1 MTEKFLASSPEER
14 RATSG
19 IVQRW
24 TQMVSSYKFIK
35 DWEAT
40 CIPGS
45 TGQGPWFKLSPA
57 RQKEFLGD
65 KKRVRIHFVDYQF

>member
-1 MTEKFLASSPEER
+1 MVEKFLASDPEER
-14 RATSG
+14 RESSG
-19 IVQRW
+19 IVHCW

-40 CIPGS
+40 RIPDS

-57 RQKEFLGD
+57 RQKECLVE
-65 KKRVRIHFVDYQF
+65 KRE